1 VIPKI
6 PIAVSYCCRFFV
18 WSLFQEMELLMTI
31 LELVWGAIWFFPEK
45 IYERFGKLGCFI
57 FFSANIYWDWS
68 NDY

>member
-1 VIPKI
+1 
-6 PIAVSYCCRFFV
+6 
-18 WSLFQEMELLMTI
+18 MELLMTI
-31 LELVWGAIWFFPEK
+31 LELVWWAIWFFPEK